1 VRQGSRAVRVAHL
14 RSRHRPVVISPVSG
28 ASPPTADTVRR
39 IVDDLLAAGHSRVV
53 TPALDRR
60 EREPFLA
67 AGGTVIDELHLLSRS
82 LDAAVDHPSEPT
94 TRRARRR
101 DWGPVEA
108 LDERAFDAFW
118 HFGADELADAIAA
131 TPAARFR
138 VVGSTHPWG
147 YAVCGRAGSEGFVQ
161 RLAVD
166 PARQGCGVG
175 SALLLDGLRWLRRR
189 GARRALVNTQRV
201 NERALT
207 LYRRHGFELEP
218 SGLSV
223 VGFAGHSP

>member
-1 VRQGSRAVRVAHL
+1 M
-14 RSRHRPVVISPVSG
+14 ISPVSG
-28 ASPPTADTVRR
+28 ATLPTADTVRR
-39 IVDDLLAAGHSRVV
+39 VVDDLLAAGHSFLV

-67 AGGTVIDELHLLSRS
+67 AGGIVIDELHLLSRS
-82 LDAAVDHPSEPT
+82 LDAAIDRPSEPV

-131 TPAARFR
+131 TPTTRFR
-138 VVGSTHPWG
+138 VAGSAQPRG
-147 YAVCGRAGSEGFVQ
+147 YAVCGRAGDEGFVQ

-166 PARQGCGVG
+166 PAHQGSGVG

-223 VGFAGHSP
+223 VSFAGRAS

>member
-1 VRQGSRAVRVAHL
+1 M
-14 RSRHRPVVISPVSG
+14 ISPVSG
-28 ASPPTADTVRR
+28 APLPTADAVRR
-39 IVDDLLAAGHSRVV
+39 VVADLLATGHSCVV

-67 AGGTVIDELHLLSRS
+67 AGGTVVDELHLLSRS
-82 LDAAVDHPSEPT
+82 LELAIDHPAAPA

-138 VVGSTHPWG
+138 VVGSEQPWG
-147 YAVCGRAGSEGFVQ
+147 YAVCGRAGNEGFVQ

-166 PARQGCGVG
+166 PARQGSGVG

-201 NERALT
+201 NERALA

-223 VGFAGHSP
+223 VGFPGPV